1 MKYVKPKVTFS
12 MLANRCGFKGRIS
25 YPFFFFF
32 RSFTSYGRQEGSL
45 INYEFLFLFFFSL
58 SAKADTLLELSYICK
73 EISEDGTLLG
83 GNMNP
88 SVG

>member
-1 MKYVKPKVTFS
+1 MGRQILLKPKVTLS

-25 YPFFFFF
+25 YPFFFF

-45 INYEFLFLFFFSL
+45 INYDFFFFSL